1 MWEYMELPINVNNLR
16 LGEQLVEQCA
26 TTKMREYSGTV
37 FLCCSPASSLCLTFF
52 AIQLNS
58 VFFPL

>member
-37 FLCCSPASSLCLTFF
+37 FLCCSPASSLCLTDRK
-52 AIQLNS
+52 S
-58 VFFPL
+58 VV